1 MAGEVP
7 DLSPFDA
14 LLNSKLMASQLTTR
28 AIPLL
33 DLRRQFDPIRDE
45 VMQEVER
52 VIESQRFILGDDVDR
67 FERNFAAY
75 CGATH
80 AIGCAS
86 GTDALELAFLALGIG
101 PGDEV
106 LTVPYSFF
114 ATAGAILSIGAK
126 PVFVDVEPNT
136 FNLDVTKL
144 EAALAAHPNVK
155 AILPVHLYGACAD
168 MDAIL
173 AAAGSIPVI
182 EDAAQSHGA
191 EHNGRRAGSMGT
203 LGCFSFFPTKNL
215 GAFGDGGMLT
225 TNDDSLAK
233 KLRALRVHGT
243 IAKYIHQ
250 WPGKNSRLDALQA
263 AVLNVKLRYLD
274 SWSTGRE
281 RNAELYREFLAKA
294 DAILPTSAP
303 YQTRHI
309 YNQFVIRVKERDKL
323 RAFLAEQG
331 VGTEIYYPCPL
342 HLQPALESFGF
353 KEGDF
358 PVSEQLSKETLALP
372 IFAEA
377 TAEEIRAV
385 ADLIVEFTPRQRA

>member
-1 MAGEVP
+1 MAP
-7 DLSPFDA
+7 
-14 LLNSKLMASQLTTR
+14 QITTR

-33 DLRRQFDPIRDE
+33 DLRRQFHPIRHE
-45 VMQEVER
+45 VMREVER
-52 VIESQRFILGDDVDR
+52 VIESQRFILGEDVER

-75 CGATH
+75 CATTH

-86 GTDALELAFLALGIG
+86 GTDALELAMLALDIG

-126 PVFVDVEPNT
+126 PVFVDVEPDT

-168 MDAIL
+168 MDPIL
-173 AAAGSIPVI
+173 DAAGSIPVI
-182 EDAAQSHGA
+182 EDVAQSHGA
-191 EHNGRRAGSMGT
+191 EYKGRRAGSMGII
-203 LGCFSFFPTKNL
+203 GCFSFFPTKNL
-215 GAFGDGGMLT
+215 GAFGDGGALT
-225 TNDDSLAK
+225 TNDDAIAE
-233 KLRALRVHGT
+233 KLRSLRVHGSV
-243 IAKYIHQ
+243 AKYIHQ

-274 SWSTGRE
+274 SWSAGRQ
-281 RNAELYREFLAKA
+281 RNAGLYREFLAQS
-294 DAILPTSAP
+294 DAILPHPAP

-309 YNQFVIRVKERDKL
+309 YNQFVIRVQERDKL
-323 RAFLAEQG
+323 RAWLAEQG
-331 VGTEIYYPCPL
+331 VGTEIYYPLPI
-342 HLQPALESFGF
+342 HLQPALEHLGF

-358 PVSEQLSKETLALP
+358 PVSEQLAKETLALP

-377 TAEEIRAV
+377 TEEEIRTV
-385 ADLIVEFTPRQRA
+385 ADLILNAH

>member
-1 MAGEVP
+1 
-7 DLSPFDA
+7 
-14 LLNSKLMASQLTTR
+14 MASQLTTR

-33 DLRRQFDPIRDE
+33 DLRRQFDPIRVE
-45 VMQEVER
+45 VMREVER
-52 VIESQRFILGDDVDR
+52 VIESQRFILGDDVER

-75 CGATH
+75 CGTAH

-86 GTDALELAFLALGIG
+86 GTDALELALLALDIG

-114 ATAGAILSIGAK
+114 ATAGAILSVGAK
-126 PVFVDVEPNT
+126 PVFVDVEADT

-144 EAALAAHPNVK
+144 EGALAAHPNIK
-155 AILPVHLYGACAD
+155 AILPVHLYGACVD

-191 EHNGRRAGSMGT
+191 EYKGRRAGSMGRV
-203 LGCFSFFPTKNL
+203 GCFSFFPTKNL

-225 TNDDSLAK
+225 TDDEALAK
-233 KLRALRVHGT
+233 KLRSLRIHGT

-250 WPGKNSRLDALQA
+250 CAGKNSRLDALQA

-274 SWSTGRE
+274 EWTAGRQ
-281 RNAELYREFLAKA
+281 RNAAIYREYLAKSS
-294 DAILPTSAP
+294 AILPHSAP

-309 YNQFVIRVKERDKL
+309 YNQFVIRVRDRDQL
-323 RAFLAEQG
+323 RAWLAEQG
-331 VGTEIYYPCPL
+331 IGTEIYYPRAL
-342 HLQPALESFGF
+342 HLQPALESYGF

-377 TAEEIRAV
+377 TEDEIRAV
-385 ADLIVEFTPRQRA
+385 AESIVSFHG

>member
-1 MAGEVP
+1 
-7 DLSPFDA
+7 
-14 LLNSKLMASQLTTR
+14 MASQITTR

-33 DLRRQFDPIRDE
+33 DLRRQFEPIRDE
-45 VMQEVER
+45 VMREVQR
-52 VIESQRFILGDDVDR
+52 VIESQHFILGDDVER

-75 CGATH
+75 CGTTH

-86 GTDALELAFLALGIG
+86 GTDALELALLALDIG
-101 PGDEV
+101 AGDEV

-114 ATAGAILSIGAK
+114 ATAGAILAVGAT
-126 PVFVDVEPNT
+126 PVFVDVETDT

-144 EAALAAHPNVK
+144 EDALAAHPNVK

-191 EHNGRRAGSMGT
+191 EYKGRRAGSIGAI
-203 LGCFSFFPTKNL
+203 GCFSFFPTKNL
-215 GAFGDGGMLT
+215 GAFGDGGALT
-225 TNDDSLAK
+225 TNDEFIAR
-233 KLRALRVHGT
+233 KLRALRVHGS

-263 AVLNVKLRYLD
+263 AVLNVKLRCLD
-274 SWSTGRE
+274 EWSAGRQ
-281 RNAELYREFLAKA
+281 RNADLYRELLSKSK
-294 DAILPTSAP
+294 AILPKAVP

-323 RAFLAEQG
+323 RTRLADQG

-342 HLQPALESFGF
+342 HLQPALENLGF

-377 TAEEIRAV
+377 TEEELRAV
-385 ADLIVEFTPRQRA
+385 AELIVGFGA

>member
-1 MAGEVP
+1 MV
-7 DLSPFDA
+7 
-14 LLNSKLMASQLTTR
+14 SQITTR

-33 DLRRQFDPIRDE
+33 DLRRQFDLIRDE
-45 VMQEVER
+45 VMREVER
-52 VIESQRFILGDDVDR
+52 VIESQRFILGEDVER
-67 FERNFAAY
+67 FERNFAGY
-75 CGATH
+75 CGTSH

-86 GTDALELAFLALGIG
+86 GTDALELALLALDIG
-101 PGDEV
+101 PDDEV

-114 ATAGAILSIGAK
+114 ATAGAIMSVGAK
-126 PVFVDVEPNT
+126 PVFVDVDPDT

-144 EAALAAHPNVK
+144 GAALAAHPGVK

-173 AAAGSIPVI
+173 AAAGTIPVI

-191 EHNGRRAGSMGT
+191 EYKGRRAGSIGT
-203 LGCFSFFPTKNL
+203 IGCFSFFPTKNL
-215 GAFGDGGMLT
+215 GAFGDGGALT
-225 TNDDSLAK
+225 TNDESIAK
-233 KLRALRVHGT
+233 KLKALRVHGS

-274 SWSTGRE
+274 GWSAGRQ
-281 RNAELYREFLAKA
+281 RNAKLYREFLAKSK
-294 DAILPTSAP
+294 AILPQVAP

-309 YNQFVIRVKERDKL
+309 YNQFVIRVKDRDKL
-323 RAFLAEQG
+323 RAWLAEHG
-331 VGTEIYYPCPL
+331 VGTEVYYPCPL
-342 HLQPALESFGF
+342 HLQPALEGLGF
-353 KEGDF
+353 KEGDL

-377 TAEEIRAV
+377 TEEEIKAV
-385 ADLIVEFTPRQRA
+385 AELIIAFAE

>member
-1 MAGEVP
+1 MAH
-7 DLSPFDA
+7 
-14 LLNSKLMASQLTTR
+14 QITTR

-45 VMQEVER
+45 VMREVER
-52 VIESQRFILGDDVDR
+52 VIESQHFILGEDVDR

-75 CGATH
+75 CGTAH

-86 GTDALELAFLALGIG
+86 GTDALELALLALDIG

-114 ATAGAILSIGAK
+114 ATAGAILAVGAN
-126 PVFVDVEPNT
+126 PVFVDVDPDT
-136 FNLDVTKL
+136 FNLDATKL
-144 EAALAAHPNVK
+144 QAALAAHPNVK

-173 AAAGSIPVI
+173 ASAGTIPVI

-191 EHNGRRAGSMGT
+191 EYKGRRAGSIGT
-203 LGCFSFFPTKNL
+203 IGCFSFFPTKNL
-215 GAFGDGGMLT
+215 GAFGDGGALT
-225 TNDDSLAK
+225 TNDENVAK
-233 KLRALRVHGT
+233 KLRALRVHGS

-274 SWSTGRE
+274 GWSLGRQ
-281 RNAELYREFLAKA
+281 RNADLYRRFLAKSN
-294 DAILPTSAP
+294 AILPDAAL

-323 RAFLAEQG
+323 RAWLADQG

-342 HLQPALESFGF
+342 HLQPALKSLGF

-377 TAEEIRAV
+377 TGEEIRAV
-385 ADLIVEFTPRQRA
+385 AELIVTFRA

>member
-1 MAGEVP
+1 
-7 DLSPFDA
+7 
-14 LLNSKLMASQLTTR
+14 MASQSTTR

-45 VMQEVER
+45 IMREVER
-52 VIESQRFILGDDVDR
+52 VIESQRFILGQDVER

-75 CGATH
+75 CNVTH

-86 GTDALELAFLALGIG
+86 GTDALELAMLALEIG

-126 PVFVDVEPNT
+126 PVFVDVEPET

-144 EAALAAHPNVK
+144 EAALAAHPNVQ
-155 AILPVHLYGACAD
+155 AILPVHLYGSCSD
-168 MDAIL
+168 MDPIL

-182 EDAAQSHGA
+182 EDVAQSHGA
-191 EHNGRRAGSMGT
+191 EYNGRRAGSMGKI
-203 LGCFSFFPTKNL
+203 GCFSFFPTKNL
-215 GAFGDGGMLT
+215 GAFGDGGILT
-225 TNDDSLAK
+225 THDDAIAK
-233 KLRALRVHGT
+233 KLRALRVHGS

-274 SWSTGRE
+274 EWSAGRQ
-281 RNAELYREFLAKA
+281 RNADLYRKCLATSEV
-294 DAILPTSAP
+294 ILPKAAL

-323 RAFLAEQG
+323 RAWLAEQG

-342 HLQPALESFGF
+342 HLQPALENLGF

-377 TAEEIRAV
+377 TEDEIRAV
-385 ADLIVEFTPRQRA
+385 VELIVAFERQTA

>member
-1 MAGEVP
+1 MAP
-7 DLSPFDA
+7 
-14 LLNSKLMASQLTTR
+14 QLITR

-33 DLRRQFDPIRDE
+33 DLRRQFDPIRAE
-45 VMQEVER
+45 VMMEVER
-52 VIESQRFILGDDVDR
+52 VIESQRFILGEDVER

-86 GTDALELAFLALGIG
+86 GTDALELALLALDIG

-114 ATAGAILSIGAK
+114 ATAGAILSVGAK
-126 PVFVDVEPNT
+126 PVFVDVEPDT

-173 AAAGSIPVI
+173 DAAGSIPVI

-191 EHNGRRAGSMGT
+191 EYKGHRAGSIGKI
-203 LGCFSFFPTKNL
+203 GCFSFFPTKNL
-215 GAFGDGGMLT
+215 GAFGDGGALT
-225 TNDDSLAK
+225 TNDDSMAR
-233 KLRALRVHGT
+233 KLKALRVHGS

-274 SWSTGRE
+274 QWSEARQ
-281 RNAELYREFLAKA
+281 RNAALYRKYLSNV
-294 DAILPTSAP
+294 ILPTEAP

-309 YNQFVIRVKERDKL
+309 YNQFVIRVPKRDELK
-323 RAFLAEQG
+323 AYLAEQG

-342 HLQPALESFGF
+342 HLQPALEHLGF

-377 TAEEIRAV
+377 TEQEIRSV
-385 ADLIVEFTPRQRA
+385 SDLILSFCQ

>member
-1 MAGEVP
+1 MAP
-7 DLSPFDA
+7 
-14 LLNSKLMASQLTTR
+14 QLTAR

-45 VMQEVER
+45 VMREVER
-52 VIESQRFILGDDVDR
+52 VIESQHFILGDDVER

-75 CGATH
+75 CGAAH

-86 GTDALELAFLALGIG
+86 GTDALELALLALDIG

-114 ATAGAILSIGAK
+114 ATAGAILSVGAK
-126 PVFVDVEPNT
+126 PVFVDVEPAT
-136 FNLDVTKL
+136 FNLDVTEL
-144 EAALAAHPNVK
+144 EAALAAHPNIK

-173 AAAGSIPVI
+173 NAAGSIPVI

-191 EHNGRRAGSMGT
+191 EYKGRRAGSMGKI
-203 LGCFSFFPTKNL
+203 GCFSFFPTKNL
-215 GAFGDGGMLT
+215 GAFGDGGALT
-225 TNDDSLAK
+225 TNDDGIAK
-233 KLRALRVHGT
+233 KLRALRVHGS

-274 SWSTGRE
+274 RWSEGRQ
-281 RNAELYREFLAKA
+281 RNARLYREFLAKSN
-294 DAILPTSAP
+294 AILPAVAS

-309 YNQFVIRVKERDKL
+309 YNQFVIRVRERDKL

-331 VGTEIYYPCPL
+331 VGTEIYYPRPL
-342 HLQPALESFGF
+342 HLQPALEGLGF

-377 TAEEIRAV
+377 TEEEIRAV
-385 ADLIVEFTPRQRA
+385 AELILSF

>member
-1 MAGEVP
+1 
-7 DLSPFDA
+7 
-14 LLNSKLMASQLTTR
+14 MASQITTR

-45 VMQEVER
+45 VMLEVER
-52 VIESQRFILGDDVDR
+52 VIESQHFILGEDVDR

-75 CGATH
+75 CGTAH

-86 GTDALELAFLALGIG
+86 GTDALELALLALDIG

-114 ATAGAILSIGAK
+114 ATAGAILSVGAK
-126 PVFVDVEPNT
+126 PVFVDVEPDT

-144 EAALAAHPNVK
+144 EAVLAANPNVK

-173 AAAGSIPVI
+173 AAAGKIPVI

-191 EHNGRRAGSMGT
+191 EYKGRRAGSMGT
-203 LGCFSFFPTKNL
+203 IGCFSFFPTKNL
-215 GAFGDGGMLT
+215 GAFGDGGALT
-225 TNDDSLAK
+225 TNDESIAE
-233 KLRALRVHGT
+233 KLRALRVHGS

-274 SWSTGRE
+274 GWSAGRQ
-281 RNAELYREFLAKA
+281 RNAQLYRELLSKSK
-294 DAILPTSAP
+294 AILPNAAP

-309 YNQFVIRVKERDKL
+309 YNQFVIRVQERDKL
-323 RAFLAEQG
+323 RARLADQG

-342 HLQPALESFGF
+342 HLQPALEKLGF
-353 KEGDF
+353 KEGNF

-377 TAEEIRAV
+377 TEEELRAV
-385 ADLIVEFTPRQRA
+385 AELIVAFAA

>member
-1 MAGEVP
+1 
-7 DLSPFDA
+7 
-14 LLNSKLMASQLTTR
+14 MASHLTAR

-33 DLRRQFDPIRDE
+33 NLRRQFDPIRDE
-45 VMQEVER
+45 IMREVER
-52 VIESQRFILGDDVDR
+52 VIESQHFILGDDVER

-75 CGATH
+75 CGSEYAV
-80 AIGCAS
+80 GCAS
-86 GTDALELAFLALGIG
+86 GTDALELALLALDIG

-114 ATAGAILSIGAK
+114 ATVGAILSVGAR
-126 PVFVDVEPNT
+126 PVFVDVDPDT

-144 EAALAAHPNVK
+144 GAALAAHRNIK

-173 AAAGSIPVI
+173 AAAGAIPVI

-191 EHNGRRAGSMGT
+191 ECNGRRAGSMGKV
-203 LGCFSFFPTKNL
+203 GCFSFFPTKNL
-215 GAFGDGGMLT
+215 GAFGDGGALT
-225 TNDDSLAK
+225 TNDAGIAK
-233 KLRALRVHGT
+233 KLRALRVHGS

-274 SWSTGRE
+274 GWSAGRQ
-281 RNAELYREFLAKA
+281 RNAQLYREFLAKSS
-294 DAILPTSAP
+294 AILPTVAP

-309 YNQFVIRVKERDKL
+309 YNQFVIRVRERDKL
-323 RAFLAEQG
+323 RAFLAERG
-331 VGTEIYYPCPL
+331 VGTEIYYPRPL

-377 TAEEIRAV
+377 TEGEIRAV
-385 ADLIVEFTPRQRA
+385 AELIVSFE

>member
-1 MAGEVP
+1 MAP
-7 DLSPFDA
+7 
-14 LLNSKLMASQLTTR
+14 QLVTR

-45 VMQEVER
+45 VMREVGR
-52 VIESQRFILGDDVDR
+52 VIESQRFILGEDVER

-75 CGATH
+75 CGCAH

-86 GTDALELAFLALGIG
+86 GTDALELAFLALDIG

-114 ATAGAILSIGAK
+114 ATAGAILAVGAK
-126 PVFVDVEPNT
+126 PVFVDVEPDT

-144 EAALAAHPNVK
+144 EAALSKHPKVK

-168 MDAIL
+168 MDAVL
-173 AAAGSIPVI
+173 AVAGSIPVI

-191 EHNGRRAGSMGT
+191 EYKKRRAGSIGRI
-203 LGCFSFFPTKNL
+203 GCFSFFPTKNL

-225 TNDDSLAK
+225 TNDEEIAK
-233 KLRALRVHGT
+233 KLRALRVHGS

-263 AVLNVKLRYLD
+263 AVLDVKLRYLD
-274 SWSTGRE
+274 DWSAGRQ
-281 RNAELYREFLAKA
+281 RNAALYREFLAGS
-294 DAILPTSAP
+294 DAILPQAAP

-309 YNQFVIRVKERDKL
+309 YNQFVIRVRERDRF
-323 RAFLAEQG
+323 RAWLAEQG
-331 VGTEIYYPCPL
+331 VGTEVYYPCAL
-342 HLQPALESFGF
+342 HLQPALEGFGF
-353 KEGDF
+353 QEGDF

-377 TAEEIRAV
+377 TEAEIRAV
-385 ADLIVEFTPRQRA
+385 SELIVSFR

>member
-1 MAGEVP
+1 
-7 DLSPFDA
+7 
-14 LLNSKLMASQLTTR
+14 MASQLTTR

-33 DLRRQFDPIRDE
+33 DLRRQFASIRAE
-45 VMQEVER
+45 VMREVER
-52 VIESQRFILGDDVDR
+52 VIESQRFILGEDVER
-67 FERNFAAY
+67 FEQNFAAY
-75 CGATH
+75 CGTAH

-86 GTDALELAFLALGIG
+86 GTDALELALLALDIG

-114 ATAGAILSIGAK
+114 ASTGAILAIGAK
-126 PVFVDVEPNT
+126 PVFVDVEPDT

-173 AAAGSIPVI
+173 DAAGSIPVI
-182 EDAAQSHGA
+182 EDVAQSHGA
-191 EHNGRRAGSMGT
+191 EYKGRRAGSMGRIGT
-203 LGCFSFFPTKNL
+203 FSFFPTKNL
-215 GAFGDGGMLT
+215 GAFGDGGALT
-225 TNDDSLAK
+225 TNDDSIAK
-233 KLRALRVHGT
+233 KLRALRVHGS

-274 SWSTGRE
+274 GWSEGRQH
-281 RNAELYREFLAKA
+281 NAALYRKYLTNV
-294 DAILPTSAP
+294 ILPSPAP

-309 YNQFVIRVKERDKL
+309 YNQFVIRVPKRDELK
-323 RAFLAEQG
+323 AWLAEQG

-342 HLQPALESFGF
+342 HLQPALKNLGF

-377 TAEEIRAV
+377 TEEEIRAV
-385 ADLIVEFTPRQRA
+385 ADLILAFQ

>member
-1 MAGEVP
+1 MFIGNFGEGKQAATRAAGEN
-7 DLSPFDA
+7 DA
-14 LLNSKLMASQLTTR
+14 FHVSFHHATACRLEIMASQLVTR

-45 VMQEVER
+45 VMREVER
-52 VIESQRFILGDDVDR
+52 VIESQRFILGEDVER

-75 CGATH
+75 CRTSYAV
-80 AIGCAS
+80 GCAS
-86 GTDALELAFLALGIG
+86 GTDALELALLALDIG

-114 ATAGAILSIGAK
+114 ATAGAILAVGAN
-126 PVFVDVEPNT
+126 PVFVDVDPDT
-136 FNLDVTKL
+136 FNLDATKL
-144 EAALAAHPNVK
+144 QAALAAHPNVK

-173 AAAGSIPVI
+173 ASAGTIPVI

-191 EHNGRRAGSMGT
+191 EYKGRRAGSIGT
-203 LGCFSFFPTKNL
+203 IGCFSFFPTKNL
-215 GAFGDGGMLT
+215 GAFGDGGALT
-225 TNDDSLAK
+225 TNDENVAK
-233 KLRALRVHGT
+233 KLRALRVHGS

-281 RNAELYREFLAKA
+281 RNAELYRKFLVNSK
-294 DAILPTSAP
+294 AILPQAAP

-309 YNQFVIRVKERDKL
+309 YNQFVIRVPKRDEL
-323 RAFLAEQG
+323 RAFLA
-331 VGTEIYYPCPL
+331 
-342 HLQPALESFGF
+342 
-353 KEGDF
+353 
-358 PVSEQLSKETLALP
+358 
-372 IFAEA
+372 
-377 TAEEIRAV
+377 
-385 ADLIVEFTPRQRA
+385 

>member
-1 MAGEVP
+1 MAH
-7 DLSPFDA
+7 
-14 LLNSKLMASQLTTR
+14 QITTR

-45 VMQEVER
+45 VMREVER
-52 VIESQRFILGDDVDR
+52 VIESQHFILGEDVDR

-75 CGATH
+75 CGTAH

-86 GTDALELAFLALGIG
+86 GTDALELALLALDIG

-114 ATAGAILSIGAK
+114 ATAGAILAVGAN
-126 PVFVDVEPNT
+126 PVFVDVDPDT
-136 FNLDVTKL
+136 FNLDATKL
-144 EAALAAHPNVK
+144 QAALAAHPNVK

-173 AAAGSIPVI
+173 ASAGTIPVI

-191 EHNGRRAGSMGT
+191 EYKGRRAGSIGT
-203 LGCFSFFPTKNL
+203 IGCFSFFPTKNL
-215 GAFGDGGMLT
+215 GAFGDGGALT
-225 TNDDSLAK
+225 TNDENVAK
-233 KLRALRVHGT
+233 KLRALRVHGS

-274 SWSTGRE
+274 GWSLGRQ
-281 RNAELYREFLAKA
+281 RNADLYRRFLAKSN
-294 DAILPTSAP
+294 AILPDAAP

-323 RAFLAEQG
+323 RAWLADQG

-342 HLQPALESFGF
+342 HLQPALKSLGF
-353 KEGDF
+353 NEGDF

-377 TAEEIRAV
+377 TGEEIRAV
-385 ADLIVEFTPRQRA
+385 AELIVTFRA